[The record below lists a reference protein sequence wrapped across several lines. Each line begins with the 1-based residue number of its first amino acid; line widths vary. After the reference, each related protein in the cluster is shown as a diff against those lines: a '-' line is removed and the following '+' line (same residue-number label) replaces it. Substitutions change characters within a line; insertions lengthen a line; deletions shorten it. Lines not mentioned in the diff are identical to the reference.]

1 MSIRALWVRTA
12 VLVVLLIV
20 VGRTVHVGPF
30 ATPRW
35 TDSSGLVASTKHD
48 EGPAIP
54 FQHPGPNH
62 CGLGHVTVIAYEGG
76 DYVQDPP
83 AGFRSLD
90 TGFEPLSYD
99 PAARLP
105 TDAQYT
111 GWHRGLSAL
120 WVSPSER
127 VDGRYLNI
135 YIRYPDHIERWPEY
149 PFGCA

>member
-1 MSIRALWVRTA
+1 SIRALWVRTA

-62 CGLGHVTVIAYEGG
+62 CGLGHVTFIAYECG

-83 AGFRSLD
+83 AAFALREHPIHHVAGADGHERREQHQAGQGVQGRRRGAPDRAVDLD
-90 TGFEPLSYD
+90 GD
-99 PAARLP
+99 RL
-105 TDAQYT
+105 
-111 GWHRGLSAL
+111 R
-120 WVSPSER
+120 
-127 VDGRYLNI
+127 
-135 YIRYPDHIERWPEY
+135 
-149 PFGCA
+149 